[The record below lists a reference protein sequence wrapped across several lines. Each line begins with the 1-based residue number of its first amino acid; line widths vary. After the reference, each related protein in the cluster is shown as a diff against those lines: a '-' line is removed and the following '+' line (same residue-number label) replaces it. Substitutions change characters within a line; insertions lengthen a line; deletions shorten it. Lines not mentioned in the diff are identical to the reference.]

1 MTAINPARLKMQ
13 TAELGELISQ
23 PDQFTAQLHELL
35 AFYSTRVRQT
45 NLSRTPLALQTY
57 QAPEP
62 VILALESE
70 VEEKLAED
78 PEPGLP
84 LVDVL
89 WKECWVEFRQL
100 AVHALGILPPQEP
113 ALILSRIQAW
123 LEECTSEDI
132 RRLIMNEGLTRLA
145 DERPAES
152 LRLIEGLIS
161 SGSSGN
167 LQAALFG
174 LELYAKNPAYPNLPL
189 LFKYLSRILLAETP
203 GLVKE
208 ISSLLRILAARSEQE
223 TTYFLIKQLGTAPT
237 SRILRVIRQM
247 MGNLSRENQA
257 LLREKMDLFK

>member
-1 MTAINPARLKMQ
+1 MTAINPARLKIQ
-13 TAELGELISQ
+13 IAELGELVNQ
-23 PDQFTAQLHELL
+23 PDQFTTRLHELL
-35 AFYSTRVRQT
+35 TFSSTRVRQT
-45 NLSRTPLALQTY
+45 NLSRTPLTLQTY

-78 PEPGLP
+78 PEPGYR

-89 WKECWVEFRQL
+89 WKERWVEFRQL
-100 AVHALGILPPQEP
+100 AIHSLGILPPQEP
-113 ALILSRIQAW
+113 DRILRRIQSW
-123 LEECTSEDI
+123 LEDCTSEDI

-145 DERPAES
+145 DERPTES
-152 LRLIEGLIS
+152 LKLIEELIN

-174 LELYAKNPAYPNLPL
+174 LELYANNPAYSNLPL
-189 LFKYLSRILLAETP
+189 LYKFLSKILLAEKH

-208 ISSLLRILAARSEQE
+208 INSLLRILAARSEQE
-223 TTYFLIKQLGTAPT
+223 TTYFLIKQLGTAPK

-247 MGNLSRENQA
+247 MDNLSQANQD
-257 LLREKMDLFK
+257 LLREKMELYK